1 MLPRKIRSMN
11 VFNALKH
18 KEIVETVL
26 TEISSR
32 QRQLGVMKL
41 NGYADVEALTAA
53 QSHLVEVKKAVR
65 QKRFAFTFP
74 VETML
79 VAK

>member
-18 KEIVETVL
+18 SEIVETVL
-26 TEISSR
+26 TEISQR
-32 QRQLGVMKL
+32 QKQLGVMKL

-53 QSHLVEVKKAVR
+53 QSHLVEVKKQVR
-65 QKRFAFTFP
+65 QKRIMFTFP
-74 VETML
+74 VEAML